1 MQVWPFIKSESD
13 TISEEQLITIFY
25 YCVYAVSFEI
35 HVFYFFLKNNIFLY
49 IEQIFVLHIVYMILE
64 IDIHRYTGKDASLL
78 SLKKKPNKGMI
89 F

>member
-1 MQVWPFIKSESD
+1 MFFI
-13 TISEEQLITIFY
+13 
-25 YCVYAVSFEI
+25 
-35 HVFYFFLKNNIFLY
+35 FFLKNNIFLY

-64 IDIHRYTGKDASLL
+64 IDIHRYTDKDASLL